1 MQDPVSNS
9 KDHGRSEIKPAALS
23 EADPSQGVSEPL
35 GHDADSF
42 HSPKQQPATATPAAA
57 KPWGGWG
64 GWGSIST
71 TLTGIAAATA
81 KDLSDLS
88 SNLQNVIVLDPA
100 DVQSPASSPPA
111 PLAARD
117 GRDASLVGAQ
127 DLLELA
133 EPCTKSED
141 RDLASAPAG
150 QVSLMCQIGHDSS

>member
-9 KDHGRSEIKPAALS
+9 KDHSTSEIKAAPLS
-23 EADPSQGVSEPL
+23 EAGPSQGVSEPL
-35 GHDADSF
+35 ELDAGAF
-42 HSPKQQPATATPAAA
+42 HSPKRQPATAPPAAA

-100 DVQSPASSPPA
+100 DGQSPASSSPA

-117 GRDASLVGAQ
+117 GGNASLVGAQ
-127 DLLELA
+127 ELLELA
-133 EPCTKSED
+133 EPCTDSED
-141 RDLASAPAG
+141 RNLASAPAG
-150 QVSLMCQIGHDSS
+150 QVSLTRQIGHDSR